1 MLVFRHLIPI
11 SAGIVIAL
19 GYGVSANAQ
28 KLTSLAESKSEQ
40 NSSNLRPTAS
50 ATSLARDSATLGRST
65 YVLLAAQSKNSIP
78 PVDDPTDIASI
89 LSAGQS
95 FQKDTLNE
103 LFNSQPRVV
112 DIAQVIDGE
121 SAPET
126 REVTQ
131 FTPSEEFKTD
141 PNIKGPP
148 APENANPSA
157 NPLLFPTKPSE
168 VDVDNVLPVT
178 LEQAIELAL
187 RNNKPFQAARL
198 TLERSRAELNEAL
211 ADRWPTL
218 DANFDL
224 DRRDSSSIRRSNA
237 RFIQRSRDDIRRT
250 NRTRREAGLAE
261 LTEEERELFL
271 DTDNLSRTES
281 TNATGSL
288 NLNYDVYTGGR
299 RSANIQRARRQV
311 RFSELDVER
320 LAEETR
326 FNATRNYYGLQNADA
341 QVAIEQAGV
350 EDTTQTLRDAR
361 LLEQAGLG
369 TRFDVLRGEVDLA
382 DAEQELTSAIAGQ
395 RRARRQLAQTLSLGQ
410 QVTLTAKEE
419 IQEAGSWP
427 LSLEESIVQAYK
439 NRAELE
445 QQLVQRE
452 ISEQQREIELAT
464 IRPQV
469 SLFFTYDF
477 LDDFDDIVG
486 VEDGYIVGARVRW
499 RLFDGGR
506 ALAAA
511 DRENR
516 NIDLAETN
524 FADQRNQIRLQ
535 VETAYFNLISNEE
548 NIGTTRQNVI
558 RDTEALRLA
567 RLRFQ
572 AGVGTQTDV
581 IDSQRNLTESRSS
594 FLQAIIAYNQS
605 LNELQ
610 RAISNLPGNRLFELR

>member
-1 MLVFRHLIPI
+1 MLVFRHLITL

-19 GYGVSANAQ
+19 GYGASANAQ
-28 KLTSLAESKSEQ
+28 KLTPLAESKSEQ
-40 NSSNLRPTAS
+40 NSSNLRPTA
-50 ATSLARDSATLGRST
+50 
-65 YVLLAAQSKNSIP
+65 LAAESKNSIP
-78 PVDDPTDIASI
+78 PVDDPTDIAPI

-95 FQKDTLNE
+95 FQKDPLNE
-103 LFNSQPRVV
+103 LFNSQPRVIN
-112 DIAQVIDGE
+112 IAQVINGE
-121 SAPET
+121 SAPENE
-126 REVTQ
+126 EVSQ
-131 FTPSEEFKTD
+131 SIPSEEECQRD
-141 PNIKGPP
+141 PNIKGCP

-168 VDVDNVLPVT
+168 VDVDNVMRVT

-187 RNNKPFQAARL
+187 RNNKEFQQARL

-211 ADRWPTL
+211 ADRWPTI
-218 DANFDL
+218 DANFQV
-224 DRRDSSSIRRSNA
+224 DRTDSSSLRRSNA
-237 RFIQRSRDDIRRT
+237 RRRQDARDEFRRT
-250 NRTRREAGLAE
+250 NRERREAGLPP
-261 LTEEERELFL
+261 LSEEEARAFTDL
-271 DTDNLSRTES
+271 DITRPES
-281 TNATGSL
+281 TNAVGSL
-288 NLNYDVYTGGR
+288 DINYDVYTGGR
-299 RSANIQRARRQV
+299 RAANIRRARRQI

-326 FNATRNYYGLQNADA
+326 FNATRDYYSLQNADA

-361 LLEQAGLG
+361 LLERAGLG
-369 TRFDVLRGEVDLA
+369 TRFDVLRGESDLA
-382 DAEQELTSAIAGQ
+382 RAQQDLTTAIANQ
-395 RRARRQLAQTLSLGQ
+395 RTARRQLAQTLSLAQ
-410 QVTLTAKEE
+410 QVTLTAAEE

-516 NIDLAETN
+516 NIDIAETN

-535 VETAYFNLISNEE
+535 VETAYFNLISNQE

-572 AGVGTQTDV
+572 AGVGTQTEV

-594 FLQAIIAYNQS
+594 FLQAIIQYNQS

-610 RAISNLPGNRLFELR
+610 RAISNFPDNRLFELR

>member
-1 MLVFRHLIPI
+1 MLVFRHLIPL

-19 GYGVSANAQ
+19 GYGASANAQ
-28 KLTSLAESKSEQ
+28 KLSPLAESKSEQ
-40 NSSNLRPTAS
+40 NSSNLRPTA
-50 ATSLARDSATLGRST
+50 
-65 YVLLAAQSKNSIP
+65 LAAESKNSIP
-78 PVDDPTDIASI
+78 PVDDPTDIAPI

-95 FQKDTLNE
+95 FQKDPLNE

-112 DIAQVIDGE
+112 DIAQVINGE

-126 REVTQ
+126 GEVTQ
-131 FTPSEEFKTD
+131 SMPSEEFKTD

-168 VDVDNVLPVT
+168 VDVDNVMPVT

-187 RNNKPFQAARL
+187 RNNKEFQQTRL

-211 ADRWPTL
+211 ADRWPTI
-218 DANFDL
+218 DANFQV
-224 DRRDSSSIRRSNA
+224 DRTDSSSL
-237 RFIQRSRDDIRRT
+237 RRT
-250 NRTRREAGLAE
+250 NARRRQEGRDGLRRANRRRREAGLPP
-261 LTEEERELFL
+261 LIEEEARAFTDL
-271 DTDNLSRTES
+271 DITRPES
-281 TNATGSL
+281 TNAVGSL
-288 NLNYDVYTGGR
+288 DINYDVYTGGR
-299 RSANIQRARRQV
+299 RAANIRRARRQI

-320 LAEETR
+320 LAEQTR
-326 FNATRNYYGLQNADA
+326 FNATRDYYSLQNADA
-341 QVAIEQAGV
+341 QVAIEQAFV

-369 TRFDVLRGEVDLA
+369 TRFDVLRGESDLA
-382 DAEQELTSAIAGQ
+382 RAQQALTTAIANQ
-395 RRARRQLAQTLSLGQ
+395 RTARRQLAQTLSLAQ
-410 QVTLTAKEE
+410 QVTLTAAEE

-516 NIDLAETN
+516 NIDIAETN
-524 FADQRNQIRLQ
+524 FADQRNQIRLR
-535 VETAYFNLISNEE
+535 VETAYFDLISNQE
-548 NIGTTRQNVI
+548 NISTTRQNVI

-581 IDSQRNLTESRSS
+581 IDSQRNLTDSRSR
-594 FLQAIIAYNQS
+594 FLQAIVDYNQS
-605 LNELQ
+605 LNQLQ
-610 RAISNLPGNRLFELR
+610 REVSNFPDNRLFELR

>member
-11 SAGIVIAL
+11 SAGIMIAL
-19 GYGVSANAQ
+19 GYGASANAQ
-28 KLTSLAESKSEQ
+28 KLSPLAESKSEQ
-40 NSSNLRPTAS
+40 NSSNLQPTAS
-50 ATSLARDSATLGRST
+50 
-65 YVLLAAQSKNSIP
+65 
-78 PVDDPTDIASI
+78 
-89 LSAGQS
+89 
-95 FQKDTLNE
+95 
-103 LFNSQPRVV
+103 
-112 DIAQVIDGE
+112 
-121 SAPET
+121 PET
-126 REVTQ
+126 GEVTQ
-131 FTPSEEFKTD
+131 LTPSEEFKTD

-168 VDVDNVLPVT
+168 VDVDNVLPVS

-187 RNNKPFQAARL
+187 RNNKEFQAARL

-211 ADRWPTL
+211 SERWFTL
-218 DANFDL
+218 DANFQL
-224 DRRDSSSIRRSNA
+224 DRSDSSAIRRSN
-237 RFIQRSRDDIRRT
+237 SRRRQEGRDEFRRT
-250 NRTRREAGLAE
+250 NRARTEAGLPP
-261 LTEEERELFL
+261 LSEEEARAF
-271 DTDNLSRTES
+271 TDIDITRPDS
-281 TNATGSL
+281 TNAVGSL
-288 NLNYDVYTGGR
+288 DINYDVYTGGR
-299 RSANIQRARRQV
+299 RAANIRRARRQV

-326 FNATRNYYGLQNADA
+326 FNATRDYYSLQNADA

-361 LLEQAGLG
+361 LLERAGLG
-369 TRFDVLRGEVDLA
+369 TRFDVLRGESDLA
-382 DAEQELTSAIAGQ
+382 RAQQNLTTAIANQ
-395 RRARRQLAQTLSLGQ
+395 RTARRQLAQTLSLAQ
-410 QVTLTAKEE
+410 QVTLTAAQE

-535 VETAYFNLISNEE
+535 VETAYFNLISNQE

-605 LNELQ
+605 LNDLQ
-610 RAISNLPGNRLFELR
+610 RAISNFPDNQLFELR